1 MRRVVNLTCFILLM
15 FLAFSTSAFPET
27 YSEKDNKGILVIED
41 AAKSPRNFYENYHK
55 SIRQHPN
62 HLLIMAVLQRAQNAI
77 QALKKL
83 EASCNSGISQRDY
96 VRALVETQLEVNRF
110 VGISDADCFHKLRQ
124 SVVSTMQLYN
134 NVNDYLE
141 LSELEAGISRQQGRE
156 LDADQIE
163 NKYRELIRL
172 SLSDASQEL
181 ATIFPPQY

>member
-1 MRRVVNLTCFILLM
+1 MQQVVNLACSILLM
-15 FLAFSTSAFPET
+15 SLAFSTSAFPET
-27 YSEKDNKGILVIED
+27 SPGKDNKGVLVTED
-41 AAKSPRNFYENYHK
+41 AAKSSETYHK
-55 SIRQHPN
+55 FIRQHPN

-83 EASCNSGISQRDY
+83 EASCNLGISQRDY
-96 VRALVETQLEVNRF
+96 VRALGETQLEVNRF
-110 VGISDADCFHKLRQ
+110 VGSSDGDCFHKLRQ
-124 SVVSTMQLYN
+124 SVVSTMQLYH

-156 LDADQIE
+156 LEANQIE